1 MGHLTLVR
9 HGQASFFGVDYDNLS
24 EAGVRQGRTLGE
36 HWARHGIRF
45 DVAYVGPRR
54 RHRQTLDAVVEGYG
68 DRLPWAQV
76 VDVPELDEHE
86 GLKVM
91 RHALTANGS
100 IPGEPPAREPDEAER
115 KRLLKMFHLQY
126 LDVMRDWATGALVVP
141 DVEGW
146 PAFRARTLRGLDVM
160 CQGDDRR
167 VAFTSGGF
175 VSSAT
180 GWLLGLDED
189 RVIEL
194 SAVVNNT
201 SLTEVRHW
209 GPRRTLV
216 TFNTVPHIPDGQA
229 ITAI

>member
-1 MGHLTLVR
+1 MPQLTLVR
-9 HGQASFFGVDYDNLS
+9 HGQASFFGADYDQLS
-24 EAGVRQGRTLGE
+24 EAGMQQGRRLGE

-54 RHRQTLDAVVEGYG
+54 RHRQTLEAVIEGHG
-68 DRLPWAQV
+68 GQAPWSEV
-76 VDVPELDEHE
+76 IDVPELDEHE

-91 RHALTANGS
+91 QHALAASGKLS
-100 IPGEPPAREPDEAER
+100 DLPDSEPSEDER
-115 KRLLKMFHLQY
+115 KRIVKSFFRQY

-146 PAFRARTLRGLDVM
+146 PAFRARTLRGLDLM
-160 CQGDDRR
+160 CRGEGSR

-180 GWLLGLDED
+180 GWLLDLSDA
-189 RVIEL
+189 RIIEL
-194 SAVVNNT
+194 SAVVSNT
-201 SLTEVRHW
+201 ALTEVRHW
-209 GPRRTLV
+209 GARRTLV
-216 TFNTVPHIPDGQA
+216 TFNALPHLPDGRE